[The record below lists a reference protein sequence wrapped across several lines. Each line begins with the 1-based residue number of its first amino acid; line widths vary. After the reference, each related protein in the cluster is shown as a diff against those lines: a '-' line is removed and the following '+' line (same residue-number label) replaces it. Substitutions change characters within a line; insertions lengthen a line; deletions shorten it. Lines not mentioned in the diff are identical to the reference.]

1 MRIQVEGRCKD
12 SRLQSDE
19 AHLWAYAHLFR
30 SGAGNYYSPSGLT
43 QSGTFAS
50 STAKHA
56 STTLGNSVPSGQDA
70 TSSTPA
76 AKAAAPFAGRGG
88 AGNYSYSDERKQLE
102 AEVVGTSV
110 ETLEGIE
117 MRAISDNVTK
127 DVDEALPR
135 PQPAHVAPPD
145 IWQGSNYGV

>member
-1 MRIQVEGRCKD
+1 VHKLENNQMIMLIL
-12 SRLQSDE
+12 S
-19 AHLWAYAHLFR
+19 
-30 SGAGNYYSPSGLT
+30 SGAGNYYSPSELN

-56 STTLGNSVPSGQDA
+56 STNLVDGRPEQDV

-102 AEVVGTSV
+102 AEVGGSSV
-110 ETLEGIE
+110 ETVEGIE
-117 MRAISDNVTK
+117 MEAMSDNVAK
-127 DVDEALPR
+127 DVDEEGLPR
-135 PQPAHVAPPD
+135 PKSTHAAPPD

>member
-1 MRIQVEGRCKD
+1 MLIC
-12 SRLQSDE
+12 S
-19 AHLWAYAHLFR
+19 R
-30 SGAGNYYSPSGLT
+30 SGAGNYYSPSELT

-56 STTLGNSVPSGQDA
+56 STHLDKSVYPRQDA

-102 AEVVGTSV
+102 AEVGGTSV
-110 ETLEGIE
+110 ETLDGIE
-117 MRAISDNVTK
+117 MQTISDNVTK
-127 DVDEALPR
+127 DVEEGLQR